1 MNQIATP
8 FEGLFLLEPTV
19 HADARGYFVE
29 SFRASFFEELGLK
42 FIQDNEARSTYGV
55 IRGLH
60 YQEPPYAQTKLL
72 RVLEGRILD
81 VAIDLRSASKTF
93 GQAYAVELSAE
104 NKLQLLVPKG
114 FAHGYAVLSDTA
126 TVFYKVDAYYNASAD
141 RGVHYD
147 DFKVDWQIP
156 LGERI
161 LSEKDVHQPRFAELN
176 SPF

>member
-8 FEGLFLLEPTV
+8 FEGLFILEPTV
-19 HADARGYFVE
+19 HADARGYFME
-29 SFRASFFEELGLK
+29 SFRASFFEDLGLN

-60 YQEPPYAQTKLL
+60 YQEPPYAQNKLL

-81 VAIDLRSASKTF
+81 VVVDLRSASETF

-114 FAHGYAVLSDTA
+114 FAHGYAVLSETA
-126 TVFYKVDAYYNASAD
+126 AVFYKVDDYYNAAAD
-141 RGVHYD
+141 RGVYYD

-156 LGERI
+156 FGDRI
-161 LSEKDVHQPRFAELN
+161 LSDKDVHQPRFAELN

>member
-1 MNQIATP
+1 MKQIATP
-8 FEGLFLLEPTV
+8 FEGLFLFEPTV
-19 HADARGYFVE
+19 NADARGYFIE
-29 SFRASFFEELGLK
+29 SFRASFFEDLGLK

-72 RVLEGRILD
+72 RVLEGQILD
-81 VAIDLRSASKTF
+81 VAIDLRTSSNTF
-93 GQAYAVELSAE
+93 GHAYAVELSAD
-104 NKLQLLVPKG
+104 NKFQLLVPKG

-126 TVFYKVDAYYNASAD
+126 TVFYKVDDYYNASAD

-147 DFKVDWQIP
+147 DFEVDWQIP
-156 LGERI
+156 MGDRI
-161 LSEKDVHQPRFAELN
+161 LSEKDLHQPRFAELN